1 MSTWAYNAVTQV
13 FRNFLRLR
21 AIANRPSHMTTVSAS
36 LKFYL
41 THQVVRPRNIGHTY
55 LKQLIV
61 SVIFEICTNYQFQ
74 KENKRYEKQGT
85 FPHLHDIIIK
95 FKRHEHLEKLFA
107 FHRAYLPSKIL
118 FEMVIN

>member
-1 MSTWAYNAVTQV
+1 MSTWAYNAVAQA
-13 FRNFLRLR
+13 FRNVLRPR
-21 AIANRPSHMTTVSAS
+21 AIATRLSHITTASAS

-41 THQVVRPRNIGHTY
+41 TPQVVRPRNIGHTY

-61 SVIFEICTNYQFQ
+61 SVIFEVCTNYQFQ
-74 KENKRYEKQGT
+74 KENEQYKKQRT

-95 FKRHEHLEKLFA
+95 FKRHEYLA
-107 FHRAYLPSKIL
+107 FHRAYFPSKIL